1 MKLTE
6 TAKAVG
12 TVRNKQTNKQT
23 KVKRWLLTVQT
34 VGKKVGKPGILQAV
48 AAFRLRIP
56 KKGITNSMES
66 SPS

>member
-12 TVRNKQTNKQT
+12 TVRNKQT